1 MAREYPLHL
10 RCYDISDA
18 RQRELKAFCEQ
29 YDEKKQKLR
38 DLYFLTSPPIDE
50 PVQGGAPG
58 NPTAKKALDAQL
70 LRADI
75 VLIDQCLCLAMQ
87 NQEDATGEIAR
98 RLKINVTRRRGQS
111 SGVGIPCSPA
121 HFYRLR
127 TKFFCLLD
135 QALINRR

>member
-29 YDEKKQKLR
+29 YEEKKQDLR
-38 DLYFLTSPPIDE
+38 DLYFLSSPPIDE

-58 NPTAKKALDAQL
+58 NPTENKAIKALQD
-70 LRADI
+70 RADI
-75 VLIDQCLCLAMQ
+75 ELIDSCLKLAMQ
-87 NQEDATGEIAR
+87 NQDDATGEIAH